1 MAFQGFD
8 EEEEGNQFADLL
20 PQEEPPAAPEAE
32 EPEPRQGGG
41 GGNNRTF
48 MLILAGVGGLILLM
62 LIGLGV
68 WYFVLRPQ
76 ANNAIAQQNELV
88 NATNTAMALNATTTA
103 QANIQYLT
111 LAAIPTATKTPTKTP
126 VVAPTTTLRPSSTP
140 ILNPTQQTQ
149 TVAAFNT
156 QAAATQTA
164 VVVLGTGTP
173 RVPSPTALGGFGFA
187 DEVGLP
193 GLLGLAAVLVIII
206 VVARKLRSSSR

>member
-20 PQEEPPAAPEAE
+20 PQEEAPAAPETD

-41 GGNNRTF
+41 GNNRVF
-48 MLILAGVGGLILLM
+48 PLILAIIGGVILLGLI
-62 LIGLGV
+62 ILGV
-68 WYFVLRPQ
+68 YLLIIQPREK
-76 ANNAIAQQNELV
+76 ANISQQNAMIE
-88 NATNTAMALNATTTA
+88 ASNTAMALNATTTA
-103 QANIQYLT
+103 QANIQMLT

-126 VVAPTTTLRPSSTP
+126 VVAPTNTLRPSSTP

-164 VVVLGTGTP
+164 VVVSGTGTP
-173 RVPSPTALGGFGFA
+173 RAPSPTALGGFGFA